1 MPQRS
6 CEKRKTNPRLERRIS
21 QLNKYLKA
29 LQALAVG
36 DAMGMP
42 TEFMTRDTVRR
53 FGLVSELLDPVVS
66 PIHPN
71 LRKGSITDDTEQN
84 LYLIDAYCKSG
95 EITVEGTANA
105 LICWVRETA
114 ADSRGYIGPSS
125 LKALKAIESGED
137 PRKTGRGGTT
147 CGAAMRAPAAAL
159 CSKNDSPEKLARD
172 IYNCS
177 LPTHNTN
184 LAVEAALAMGF
195 AVDAAAGGAG
205 VEEILKASLEGASC
219 TNDLDTPNYVGAS
232 SAWKIKFLI
241 ELLADKSEIDEI
253 LDTIY
258 YLNGT
263 GLPANEVVPAA
274 LAVFSV
280 AKGDVWLSI
289 RMGASVGGDT
299 DTIAALAG
307 LLSAL
312 HSGDHNIPEE
322 IVEEVLNV
330 NRLDLSEIAEMIEK
344 RRKSV

>member
-1 MPQRS
+1 
-6 CEKRKTNPRLERRIS
+6 
-21 QLNKYLKA
+21 LNKYLKA
-29 LQALAVG
+29 LEALAVG

-42 TEFMTRDTVRR
+42 TEFMTRGTIRR
-53 FGLVSELLDPVVS
+53 FGLVSKLLDPAVS

-71 LRKGSITDDTEQN
+71 LRKGSFTDDTEQN

-95 EITVEGTANA
+95 EITVEGTADA
-105 LICWVRETA
+105 LIRWVRETA

-137 PRKTGRGGTT
+137 PCKAGRGGTT

-159 CSKNDSPEKLARD
+159 CSKNDSPEKLAGD

-195 AVDAAAGGAG
+195 AVDAAARGAG
-205 VEEILKASLEGASC
+205 VEDVLKASLEGASR
-219 TNDLDTPNYVGAS
+219 TNYLDTPDYVGAS
-232 SAWKIKFLI
+232 SAWRIRSLI
-241 ELLADKSEIDEI
+241 ELLAGKREIDEI

-274 LAVFSV
+274 MAIFYV

-289 RMGASVGGDT
+289 RMGASIGGDT

-322 IVEEVLNV
+322 IVQEVLEV
-330 NRLDLSEIAEMIEK
+330 NGLDLSGIAEILEK

>member
-1 MPQRS
+1 M
-6 CEKRKTNPRLERRIS
+6 
-21 QLNKYLKA
+21 NKYLKA

-42 TEFMTRDTVRR
+42 TEFMTRDAIRS
-53 FGLVSELLDPVVS
+53 FGFVSELLDPAVS
-66 PIHPN
+66 PIHSN

-84 LYLIDAYCKSG
+84 LYLIDAYCNSG
-95 EITVEGTANA
+95 EITVEGTADA
-105 LICWVRETA
+105 LICWVKETA

-137 PRKTGRGGTT
+137 PRKAGRGGTT

-159 CSKNDSPEKLARD
+159 CNKNDSPEKLARD

-177 LPTHNTN
+177 VPTHNTN
-184 LAVEAALAMGF
+184 LAIEAALAIGF
-195 AVDAAAGGAG
+195 AVDSAARGEGI
-205 VEEILKASLEGASC
+205 EDILKASLEGASH
-219 TNDLDTPNYVGAS
+219 TNDLDTPDYVGAS
-232 SAWKIKFLI
+232 SAWRTRCLI
-241 ELLADKSEIDEI
+241 ELLARKRKVDEI

-263 GLPANEVVPAA
+263 GLPANEVVPAV
-274 LAVFSV
+274 LAIFYV
-280 AKGDVWLSI
+280 ARGDVWLSI

-312 HSGDHNIPEE
+312 HSGDHNIPGK
-322 IVEEVLNV
+322 IVKEVLDV
-330 NRLDLSEIAEMIEK
+330 NGLDLLKVAEMLEK
-344 RRKSV
+344 RRQSM

>member
-1 MPQRS
+1 M
-6 CEKRKTNPRLERRIS
+6 
-21 QLNKYLKA
+21 NKYLKA

-53 FGLVSELLDPVVS
+53 FGLVSELLDPAVS
-66 PIHPN
+66 PIHSN

-84 LYLIDAYCKSG
+84 LYLIDAYCKNG
-95 EITVEGTANA
+95 EITVESTADA
-105 LICWVRETA
+105 LIRWVRETA

-137 PRKTGRGGTT
+137 PLKAGRGGTT

-159 CSKNDSPEKLARD
+159 CSRGDSPEKLAGD

-184 LAVEAALAMGF
+184 LAIEASLAMGF
-195 AVDAAAGGAG
+195 AVDAAARGAG
-205 VEEILKASLEGASC
+205 IEKVLKASLEGASRID
-219 TNDLDTPNYVGAS
+219 NFDTPDYVGAS
-232 SAWKIKFLI
+232 SAWKIKYLV
-241 ELLADKSEIDEI
+241 ELLAGKREIDVI
-253 LDTIY
+253 LDMIY

-274 LAVFSV
+274 LAIFYV

-307 LLSAL
+307 LLTAL

-322 IVEEVLNV
+322 VVEEVLEV
-330 NRLDLSEIAEMIEK
+330 NGLDLSGVAEMLEE
-344 RRKSV
+344 RRKRV